1 MRKYTVIVEWSGRAD
16 EFDADE
22 IVVFADS
29 PYAAEGKARRKWRVT
44 IGARWP
50 HLMISKV
57 RVFTPSQLKNLA

>member
-1 MRKYTVIVEWSGRAD
+1 MRKYTVIAEWAGRSD

-29 PYAAEGKARRKWRVT
+29 ASAAEGKALRKWRMT

-50 HLMISKV
+50 HL
-57 RVFTPSQLKNLA
+57 RVERIRVYRPRDANQLA

>member
-1 MRKYTVIVEWSGRAD
+1 MRKYTVIVDWAGRGD

-29 PYAAEGKARRKWRVT
+29 ASQAEGKARQKWRAT

-50 HLMISKV
+50 HISITGV
-57 RVFTPSQLKNLA
+57 RAYRPQELRDLA

>member
-1 MRKYTVIVEWSGRAD
+1 MRKYTVIVEWAGRSD

-29 PYAAEGKARRKWRVT
+29 PSAAEEKARRKWRTT

-50 HLMISKV
+50 HLRIEKAV
-57 RVFTPSQLKNLA
+57 AYHPKKPRELA